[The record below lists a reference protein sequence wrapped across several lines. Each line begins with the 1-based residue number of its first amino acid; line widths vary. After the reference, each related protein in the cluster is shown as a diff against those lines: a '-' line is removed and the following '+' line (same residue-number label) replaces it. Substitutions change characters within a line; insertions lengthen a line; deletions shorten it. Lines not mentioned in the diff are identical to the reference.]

1 MSEDQDARWQQI
13 VDARVDFSDEGA
25 AAEPMPYDDQVVPL
39 EAAEQNRASRM
50 RDLPSRVR
58 LAPTGCSTRAR
69 TYSPYGMP
77 LRCSIT
83 RPRMAY
89 PKFE

>member
-13 VDARVDFSDEGA
+13 VDARVDFRDEGA

-50 RDLPSRVR
+50 RDRKAAQFNEALSSFSSWDSVE
-58 LAPTGCSTRAR
+58 
-69 TYSPYGMP
+69 
-77 LRCSIT
+77 
-83 RPRMAY
+83 PRRRRMSA
-89 PKFE
+89 

>member
-50 RDLPSRVR
+50 RDRKAAQVNEALSSFSSWDSVE
-58 LAPTGCSTRAR
+58 
-69 TYSPYGMP
+69 
-77 LRCSIT
+77 
-83 RPRMAY
+83 PRRRRMSA
-89 PKFE
+89 